1 MLREFKEFISRGN
14 LVDIAVGFV
23 IGVAFTAVV
32 TTLTTRVVSP
42 LIGLVF
48 DVSGLENLWTF
59 GPVDPE
65 TGVPQGSVGAF
76 LAALLNF
83 VIVALVVFLVVKAY
97 NGARARWEKEQEEAP
112 EEPSEDT
119 LLLREIRDAL
129 NR

>member
-1 MLREFKEFISRGN
+1 MIREFREFINRGN

-23 IGVAFTAVV
+23 MGVAFTAVV

-59 GPVDPE
+59 GPVDPA
-65 TGVPQGSVGAF
+65 TGVPQGSVGAL

-83 VIVALVVFLVVKAY
+83 AIVALVIFLVVRAY
-97 NGARARWEKEQEEAP
+97 NASRARWEKEQEEAP
-112 EEPSEDT
+112 EEPTEDT
-119 LLLREIRDAL
+119 ILLREIRDAL